1 LEISYFI
8 VSFQALFFL
17 GLGFRDWEDGEM
29 GKWGDRRINK
39 SCLLPPASCLLTV
52 IIKIMFKLSC
62 CYRNAIALTLLLG
75 AISPVQA
82 ETELDLDPKIRQE
95 SPVLERWLEKIPD
108 IAKDIRND
116 PSFRTR
122 IRLGYAEFPSSDHS
136 SGVILGVED
145 VFFGKTSLTLSG
157 DYQTAFNGK
166 RTAVGANL
174 QYYLL
179 PLGDYVNVAPIL
191 GYRYIQTG
199 NYSTDGLNL
208 GLKLKLA
215 LSRTGAADITVSQSF
230 ISPGGDNEVGL
241 TTLSVGYA
249 LTSNIRLAADI
260 QAQNSRVR
268 KDSTVGILLEWM
280 P

>member
-1 LEISYFI
+1 M
-8 VSFQALFFL
+8 Q
-17 GLGFRDWEDGEM
+17 
-29 GKWGDRRINK
+29 
-39 SCLLPPASCLLTV
+39 
-52 IIKIMFKLSC
+52 IMFKLSC
-62 CYRNAIALTLLLG
+62 CSVNAIALGLLWG
-75 AISPVQA
+75 AIGPVWA

-108 IAKDIRND
+108 IAEDIRRD
-116 PSFRTR
+116 PGFRTR
-122 IRLGYAEFPSSDHS
+122 IRLGYAEFPSSDNS

-145 VFFGKTSLTLSG
+145 VFFGQTSLTLSG

-166 RTAVGANL
+166 RTAIGANL
-174 QYYLL
+174 QYYFL
-179 PLGDYVNVAPIL
+179 PLGDYVNLAPMV

-241 TTLSVGYA
+241 TTLSLGYA
-249 LTSNIRLAADI
+249 ITSNLRLAADI
-260 QAQNSRVR
+260 QAQNSRAR
-268 KDSTVGILLEWM
+268 KDSSVGILLEWL

>member
-1 LEISYFI
+1 M
-8 VSFQALFFL
+8 Q
-17 GLGFRDWEDGEM
+17 
-29 GKWGDRRINK
+29 
-39 SCLLPPASCLLTV
+39 
-52 IIKIMFKLSC
+52 IMFKLSC
-62 CYRNAIALTLLLG
+62 CSVNAIALSLLWG
-75 AISPVQA
+75 AISPVWA
-82 ETELDLDPKIRQE
+82 ETDLDLDPKIRQE

-108 IAKDIRND
+108 IAEDIRRD

-122 IRLGYAEFPSSDHS
+122 IRLGYAEFPSSDNS

-145 VFFGKTSLTLSG
+145 VFFGQTSLTLSG

-166 RTAVGANL
+166 RTAIGGNL

-179 PLGDYVNVAPIL
+179 PLGDYVNLAPMV

-230 ISPGGDNEVGL
+230 ISPCGDNEVGL

-249 LTSNIRLAADI
+249 ITSNLRLAADI
-260 QAQNSRVR
+260 QAQNSRAR
-268 KDSTVGILLEWM
+268 KDSSVGILLEWL

>member
-1 LEISYFI
+1 M
-8 VSFQALFFL
+8 Q
-17 GLGFRDWEDGEM
+17 
-29 GKWGDRRINK
+29 
-39 SCLLPPASCLLTV
+39 
-52 IIKIMFKLSC
+52 IMFKLSYC
-62 CYRNAIALTLLLG
+62 SVNAIALGLLWV
-75 AISPVQA
+75 AIGPVWA
-82 ETELDLDPKIRQE
+82 ETELELDPKIRQE

-108 IAKDIRND
+108 IAEDIRRD

-122 IRLGYAEFPSSDHS
+122 IRLGYAEFPSSDNS

-145 VFFGKTSLTLSG
+145 VFFGQTSLTLSG

-166 RTAVGANL
+166 NL
-174 QYYLL
+174 
-179 PLGDYVNVAPIL
+179 APMV

-230 ISPGGDNEVGL
+230 ISPGGANEVGL

-249 LTSNIRLAADI
+249 ITSNLRLAADI
-260 QAQNSRVR
+260 QAQNSRAR
-268 KDSTVGILLEWM
+268 KDSSLGILLEWL

>member
-1 LEISYFI
+1 M
-8 VSFQALFFL
+8 Q
-17 GLGFRDWEDGEM
+17 
-29 GKWGDRRINK
+29 
-39 SCLLPPASCLLTV
+39 
-52 IIKIMFKLSC
+52 IMYKLSC
-62 CYRNAIALTLLLG
+62 CSVNAIALALLWG
-75 AISPVQA
+75 AIGPVWA

-108 IAKDIRND
+108 IAEDIRND

-122 IRLGYAEFPSSDHS
+122 IRLGYAQFPSSDNS

-145 VFFGKTSLTLSG
+145 VFFGQTSLTLSG
-157 DYQTAFNGK
+157 DYQTAFNGN
-166 RTAVGANL
+166 RTAIGANL

-179 PLGDYVNVAPIL
+179 PLGDYVNLAPMV

-230 ISPGGDNEVGL
+230 ISPGGANEVGL

-249 LTSNIRLAADI
+249 ITSNLRLAADI
-260 QAQNSRVR
+260 QAQNSRAR
-268 KDSTVGILLEWM
+268 KDSSLGILLEWL

>member
-1 LEISYFI
+1 M
-8 VSFQALFFL
+8 Q
-17 GLGFRDWEDGEM
+17 
-29 GKWGDRRINK
+29 
-39 SCLLPPASCLLTV
+39 
-52 IIKIMFKLSC
+52 IMFKLSC
-62 CYRNAIALTLLLG
+62 CSVNAIALGLLWG
-75 AISPVQA
+75 AISPVWA

-108 IAKDIRND
+108 IAEDIRND

-122 IRLGYAEFPSSDHS
+122 IRLGYAQFPSSDNS

-145 VFFGKTSLTLSG
+145 VFFGQTSLTLSG
-157 DYQTAFNGK
+157 DYQTAFNGN
-166 RTAVGANL
+166 RTAIGGNL

-179 PLGDYVNVAPIL
+179 PLGDYVNLAPMV

-230 ISPGGDNEVGL
+230 ISPGGANEVGL

-249 LTSNIRLAADI
+249 ITSNLRLAADI
-260 QAQNSRVR
+260 QAQNSRAR
-268 KDSTVGILLEWM
+268 KDSSLGILLEWL

>member
-1 LEISYFI
+1 M
-8 VSFQALFFL
+8 Q
-17 GLGFRDWEDGEM
+17 
-29 GKWGDRRINK
+29 
-39 SCLLPPASCLLTV
+39 
-52 IIKIMFKLSC
+52 IMFKLSC
-62 CYRNAIALTLLLG
+62 CSVNATALALLWG
-75 AISPVQA
+75 AIGPVWA

-108 IAKDIRND
+108 IAEDIRND

-122 IRLGYAEFPSSDHS
+122 IRLGYAQFPSSDNS

-145 VFFGKTSLTLSG
+145 VFFGQTSLTLSG
-157 DYQTAFNGK
+157 DYQTAFNGN
-166 RTAVGANL
+166 RTAIGANL

-179 PLGDYVNVAPIL
+179 PLGDYVNLAPMV

-230 ISPGGDNEVGL
+230 ISPGGANEVGL

-249 LTSNIRLAADI
+249 ITSNLRLAADI
-260 QAQNSRVR
+260 QAQNSRAR
-268 KDSTVGILLEWM
+268 KDSSLGILLEWL

>member
-1 LEISYFI
+1 M
-8 VSFQALFFL
+8 Q
-17 GLGFRDWEDGEM
+17 
-29 GKWGDRRINK
+29 
-39 SCLLPPASCLLTV
+39 
-52 IIKIMFKLSC
+52 IMFKLSC
-62 CYRNAIALTLLLG
+62 CSVNAIALSLLWG
-75 AISPVQA
+75 AIGPVWA
-82 ETELDLDPKIRQE
+82 ETDLDLDRKIRQE

-108 IAKDIRND
+108 IAEDIRRD

-122 IRLGYAEFPSSDHS
+122 IRLGYAEFPSSDNS

-145 VFFGKTSLTLSG
+145 VFFGQTSLTLSG

-166 RTAVGANL
+166 RTAIGGNL

-179 PLGDYVNVAPIL
+179 PLGDYVNLAPMV

-249 LTSNIRLAADI
+249 ITSNLRLAADI
-260 QAQNSRVR
+260 QAQNSRAR
-268 KDSTVGILLEWM
+268 KDSSVGILLEWL

>member
-1 LEISYFI
+1 M
-8 VSFQALFFL
+8 Q
-17 GLGFRDWEDGEM
+17 
-29 GKWGDRRINK
+29 
-39 SCLLPPASCLLTV
+39 
-52 IIKIMFKLSC
+52 IMFKLSC
-62 CYRNAIALTLLLG
+62 CSINAIALGLLWG
-75 AISPVQA
+75 AIGPVWA

-108 IAKDIRND
+108 IAEDIRRD

-122 IRLGYAEFPSSDHS
+122 IRLGYAEFPSRDNS

-145 VFFGKTSLTLSG
+145 VFFGQTSLTLSG

-166 RTAVGANL
+166 RTAIGANL

-179 PLGDYVNVAPIL
+179 PLGDYVNLAPMV

-230 ISPGGDNEVGL
+230 ISPGGANEVGL

-249 LTSNIRLAADI
+249 ITSNLRLAADI
-260 QAQNSRVR
+260 QAQNSRTR
-268 KDSTVGILLEWM
+268 KDSSLGILLEWL

>member
-1 LEISYFI
+1 
-8 VSFQALFFL
+8 V
-17 GLGFRDWEDGEM
+17 W
-29 GKWGDRRINK
+29 
-39 SCLLPPASCLLTV
+39 
-52 IIKIMFKLSC
+52 
-62 CYRNAIALTLLLG
+62 
-75 AISPVQA
+75 A
-82 ETELDLDPKIRQE
+82 ETDLDLDPKIRQE

-108 IAKDIRND
+108 IAEDIRRD

-122 IRLGYAEFPSSDHS
+122 IRLGYAEFPSRDNS

-145 VFFGKTSLTLSG
+145 VFFGQTSLTLSG

-166 RTAVGANL
+166 RTAIGANL

-179 PLGDYVNVAPIL
+179 PLGDYVNLAPMV

-230 ISPGGDNEVGL
+230 ISPCGDNEVGL

-249 LTSNIRLAADI
+249 ITSNLRLAADI
-260 QAQNSRVR
+260 QAQNSRAR
-268 KDSTVGILLEWM
+268 KDSSVGILLEWL

>member
-1 LEISYFI
+1 
-8 VSFQALFFL
+8 
-17 GLGFRDWEDGEM
+17 
-29 GKWGDRRINK
+29 
-39 SCLLPPASCLLTV
+39 
-52 IIKIMFKLSC
+52 MFKLSC
-62 CYRNAIALTLLLG
+62 CSVNAIALGLLWG
-75 AISPVQA
+75 AISPVWA

-108 IAKDIRND
+108 IAEEIRRD

-122 IRLGYAEFPSSDHS
+122 IRLGYAEFPSTDNS

-145 VFFGKTSLTLSG
+145 VFFGQTSLTLSG

-166 RTAVGANL
+166 RTAIGANL

-179 PLGDYVNVAPIL
+179 PLGDYVNLAPMV

-230 ISPGGDNEVGL
+230 ISPGGANEVGL

-249 LTSNIRLAADI
+249 ITSNLRLAADI
-260 QAQNSRVR
+260 QAQNSRAR
-268 KDSTVGILLEWM
+268 KESSVGILLEWL

>member
-1 LEISYFI
+1 M
-8 VSFQALFFL
+8 Q
-17 GLGFRDWEDGEM
+17 
-29 GKWGDRRINK
+29 
-39 SCLLPPASCLLTV
+39 
-52 IIKIMFKLSC
+52 IMFKLSC
-62 CYRNAIALTLLLG
+62 CSVNAIALGLLWG
-75 AISPVQA
+75 AISPVWA

-108 IAKDIRND
+108 IAEDIRRD

-122 IRLGYAEFPSSDHS
+122 IRLGYAEFPSTDNS

-145 VFFGKTSLTLSG
+145 VFFGQTSLTLSG

-166 RTAVGANL
+166 RTAIGANL

-179 PLGDYVNVAPIL
+179 PLGDYVNLAPMV

-230 ISPGGDNEVGL
+230 ISPGGANEVGL

-249 LTSNIRLAADI
+249 ITSNLRLAADI
-260 QAQNSRVR
+260 QAQNSRAR
-268 KDSTVGILLEWM
+268 KDSSLVILLEWL

>member
-1 LEISYFI
+1 M
-8 VSFQALFFL
+8 Q
-17 GLGFRDWEDGEM
+17 
-29 GKWGDRRINK
+29 
-39 SCLLPPASCLLTV
+39 
-52 IIKIMFKLSC
+52 IMFKLSC
-62 CYRNAIALTLLLG
+62 CSINAIALGLLWG
-75 AISPVQA
+75 AISPVWA

-108 IAKDIRND
+108 IAEDIRRD

-122 IRLGYAEFPSSDHS
+122 IRLGYAEFPSSDNS

-145 VFFGKTSLTLSG
+145 VFFGQTSLTLSG

-166 RTAVGANL
+166 RTAIGANL

-179 PLGDYVNVAPIL
+179 PLGDYVNLAPMV
-191 GYRYIQTG
+191 GYRYIQTE

-230 ISPGGDNEVGL
+230 ISPGGANEVGL

-249 LTSNIRLAADI
+249 ITSNLRLAADI
-260 QAQNSRVR
+260 QAQNSRAR
-268 KDSTVGILLEWM
+268 KDSSLGILLEWL

>member
-1 LEISYFI
+1 
-8 VSFQALFFL
+8 
-17 GLGFRDWEDGEM
+17 
-29 GKWGDRRINK
+29 
-39 SCLLPPASCLLTV
+39 
-52 IIKIMFKLSC
+52 MFKLSC
-62 CYRNAIALTLLLG
+62 HYKNAIALSLLLG

-82 ETELDLDPKIRQE
+82 ETDLDLDPKIRQE

-108 IAKDIRND
+108 IAEDIRND

-179 PLGDYVNVAPIL
+179 PLGDYVNLAPMV

-249 LTSNIRLAADI
+249 LTPNLRLAADI
-260 QAQNSRVR
+260 QAQNSRAR

>member
-1 LEISYFI
+1 M
-8 VSFQALFFL
+8 Q
-17 GLGFRDWEDGEM
+17 
-29 GKWGDRRINK
+29 
-39 SCLLPPASCLLTV
+39 
-52 IIKIMFKLSC
+52 IMFKLSC
-62 CYRNAIALTLLLG
+62 CSVNAIALGLLWG
-75 AISPVQA
+75 AISPVWA

-108 IAKDIRND
+108 IAEDIRRD

-122 IRLGYAEFPSSDHS
+122 IRLGYAEFPSTDNS

-145 VFFGKTSLTLSG
+145 VFFGQTSLTLSG

-166 RTAVGANL
+166 RTAIGANL

-179 PLGDYVNVAPIL
+179 PLGDYVNLAPMV

-230 ISPGGDNEVGL
+230 ISPGGANEVGL

-249 LTSNIRLAADI
+249 ITPNLRLAADI
-260 QAQNSRVR
+260 QAQNSRAR
-268 KDSTVGILLEWM
+268 KDSSVGILLEWL

>member
-1 LEISYFI
+1 
-8 VSFQALFFL
+8 
-17 GLGFRDWEDGEM
+17 
-29 GKWGDRRINK
+29 
-39 SCLLPPASCLLTV
+39 
-52 IIKIMFKLSC
+52 MFKLSC
-62 CYRNAIALTLLLG
+62 CSITAIALGLLWG
-75 AISPVQA
+75 AISPVWA

-108 IAKDIRND
+108 IAEDIRRD

-122 IRLGYAEFPSSDHS
+122 IRLGYAEFPSTDNS

-145 VFFGKTSLTLSG
+145 VFFGQTSLTLSG

-166 RTAVGANL
+166 RTAIGANL

-179 PLGDYVNVAPIL
+179 PLGDYVNLAPMV
-191 GYRYIQTG
+191 GYRYIQTE

-249 LTSNIRLAADI
+249 ITSNLRLAADI
-260 QAQNSRVR
+260 QAQNSRAR
-268 KDSTVGILLEWM
+268 KDSSVGILLEWL

>member
-1 LEISYFI
+1 M
-8 VSFQALFFL
+8 Q
-17 GLGFRDWEDGEM
+17 
-29 GKWGDRRINK
+29 
-39 SCLLPPASCLLTV
+39 
-52 IIKIMFKLSC
+52 IMFKLSC
-62 CYRNAIALTLLLG
+62 CSINAIALGLLWG
-75 AISPVQA
+75 AISPVWA

-108 IAKDIRND
+108 IAEDIRRD

-122 IRLGYAEFPSSDHS
+122 IRLGYAEFPSSDNS

-145 VFFGKTSLTLSG
+145 VFFGQTSLTLSG

-166 RTAVGANL
+166 RTAIGANL

-179 PLGDYVNVAPIL
+179 PLGDYVNLAPMV

-230 ISPGGDNEVGL
+230 ISPGGANEVGL

-249 LTSNIRLAADI
+249 ITSNLRLAADI
-260 QAQNSRVR
+260 QAQNSRAR
-268 KDSTVGILLEWM
+268 KDSSLGILLEWL

>member
-1 LEISYFI
+1 M
-8 VSFQALFFL
+8 Q
-17 GLGFRDWEDGEM
+17 
-29 GKWGDRRINK
+29 
-39 SCLLPPASCLLTV
+39 
-52 IIKIMFKLSC
+52 IMFKLSC
-62 CYRNAIALTLLLG
+62 CSVNAIALGLLWG
-75 AISPVQA
+75 AISPVWA

-108 IAKDIRND
+108 IAEDIRRD

-122 IRLGYAEFPSSDHS
+122 IRLGYAEFPSRDNS

-145 VFFGKTSLTLSG
+145 VFFGQTSLTLSG

-166 RTAVGANL
+166 RTAIGANL

-179 PLGDYVNVAPIL
+179 PLGDYVNLAPMV

-241 TTLSVGYA
+241 TTLSLGYA
-249 LTSNIRLAADI
+249 ITSNLRLAADI
-260 QAQNSRVR
+260 QAQNSRAR
-268 KDSTVGILLEWM
+268 KDSSVGILLEWL

>member
-1 LEISYFI
+1 M
-8 VSFQALFFL
+8 Q
-17 GLGFRDWEDGEM
+17 
-29 GKWGDRRINK
+29 
-39 SCLLPPASCLLTV
+39 
-52 IIKIMFKLSC
+52 IMFKLSC
-62 CYRNAIALTLLLG
+62 CSVNAIALGLLWG
-75 AISPVQA
+75 AISPVWA

-108 IAKDIRND
+108 IAEDIRRD

-122 IRLGYAEFPSSDHS
+122 IRLGYAEFPSSDNS

-145 VFFGKTSLTLSG
+145 VFFGQTSLTLSG

-166 RTAVGANL
+166 RTAIGGNL

-179 PLGDYVNVAPIL
+179 PLGDYVNLAPMV

-249 LTSNIRLAADI
+249 ITSNLRLAADI
-260 QAQNSRVR
+260 QAQNSRAR
-268 KDSTVGILLEWM
+268 KDSSVGILLEWL

>member
-1 LEISYFI
+1 
-8 VSFQALFFL
+8 V
-17 GLGFRDWEDGEM
+17 W
-29 GKWGDRRINK
+29 
-39 SCLLPPASCLLTV
+39 
-52 IIKIMFKLSC
+52 
-62 CYRNAIALTLLLG
+62 
-75 AISPVQA
+75 A
-82 ETELDLDPKIRQE
+82 ETDLDLDPKIRQE

-108 IAKDIRND
+108 IAEDIRRD

-122 IRLGYAEFPSSDHS
+122 IRLGYAEFPSSDNS

-145 VFFGKTSLTLSG
+145 VFFGQTSLTLSG

-166 RTAVGANL
+166 RTAIGGNL

-179 PLGDYVNVAPIL
+179 PLGDYVNLAPMV

-241 TTLSVGYA
+241 TTLSLGYA
-249 LTSNIRLAADI
+249 ITSNLRLAADI
-260 QAQNSRVR
+260 QAQNSRAR
-268 KDSTVGILLEWM
+268 KDSSVGILLEWL

>member
-1 LEISYFI
+1 
-8 VSFQALFFL
+8 V
-17 GLGFRDWEDGEM
+17 W
-29 GKWGDRRINK
+29 
-39 SCLLPPASCLLTV
+39 
-52 IIKIMFKLSC
+52 
-62 CYRNAIALTLLLG
+62 
-75 AISPVQA
+75 A

-108 IAKDIRND
+108 IAEEIRND

-122 IRLGYAEFPSSDHS
+122 IRLGYAQFPSSDNS

-145 VFFGKTSLTLSG
+145 VFFGQTSLTLSG

-166 RTAVGANL
+166 RTAIGANL

-179 PLGDYVNVAPIL
+179 PLGDYVNLAPMV

-230 ISPGGDNEVGL
+230 ISPGGANEVGL

-249 LTSNIRLAADI
+249 ITSNLRLAADI
-260 QAQNSRVR
+260 QAQNSRAR
-268 KDSTVGILLEWM
+268 KDSSLGILLEWL

>member
-1 LEISYFI
+1 
-8 VSFQALFFL
+8 
-17 GLGFRDWEDGEM
+17 
-29 GKWGDRRINK
+29 
-39 SCLLPPASCLLTV
+39 
-52 IIKIMFKLSC
+52 MFKLSC
-62 CYRNAIALTLLLG
+62 CSVNAIALGLLWG
-75 AISPVQA
+75 AISPVWA

-108 IAKDIRND
+108 IAEDIRRD

-122 IRLGYAEFPSSDHS
+122 IRLGYAEFPSTDNS

-145 VFFGKTSLTLSG
+145 VFFGQTSLTLSG

-166 RTAVGANL
+166 RTAIGANL

-179 PLGDYVNVAPIL
+179 PLGDYVNLAPMV

-230 ISPGGDNEVGL
+230 ISPGGANEVGL

-249 LTSNIRLAADI
+249 ITSNLRLAADI
-260 QAQNSRVR
+260 QAQNSRAR
-268 KDSTVGILLEWM
+268 KDSSLGILLEWL

>member
-1 LEISYFI
+1 
-8 VSFQALFFL
+8 
-17 GLGFRDWEDGEM
+17 
-29 GKWGDRRINK
+29 
-39 SCLLPPASCLLTV
+39 
-52 IIKIMFKLSC
+52 MFKLSW
-62 CYRNAIALTLLLG
+62 CYQNAIALSLLLG
-75 AISPVQA
+75 AISPVWA

-108 IAKDIRND
+108 IAEDIRND

-122 IRLGYAEFPSSDHS
+122 IRLGYAQFPSSDHS

-166 RTAVGANL
+166 RTAIGANL

-191 GYRYIQTG
+191 GYRYLQTG

-230 ISPGGDNEVGL
+230 VSPGGDNEVGL
-241 TTLSVGYA
+241 TTFSVGYA
-249 LTSNIRLAADI
+249 ITPNLRLAADI
-260 QAQNSRVR
+260 QAQNSRAQ
-268 KDSTVGILLEWM
+268 KDSMVGILLEWM

>member
-1 LEISYFI
+1 
-8 VSFQALFFL
+8 V
-17 GLGFRDWEDGEM
+17 W
-29 GKWGDRRINK
+29 
-39 SCLLPPASCLLTV
+39 
-52 IIKIMFKLSC
+52 
-62 CYRNAIALTLLLG
+62 
-75 AISPVQA
+75 A
-82 ETELDLDPKIRQE
+82 ETDLDLDPKIRQE

-108 IAKDIRND
+108 IAEDIRRD

-122 IRLGYAEFPSSDHS
+122 IRLGYAEFPSSDNS

-145 VFFGKTSLTLSG
+145 VFFGQTSLTLSG

-166 RTAVGANL
+166 RTAIGGNL

-179 PLGDYVNVAPIL
+179 PLGDYVNLAPMV

-249 LTSNIRLAADI
+249 ITSNLRLAADI
-260 QAQNSRVR
+260 QAQNSRAR
-268 KDSTVGILLEWM
+268 KDSSVGILLEWL

>member
-1 LEISYFI
+1 M
-8 VSFQALFFL
+8 Q
-17 GLGFRDWEDGEM
+17 
-29 GKWGDRRINK
+29 
-39 SCLLPPASCLLTV
+39 
-52 IIKIMFKLSC
+52 IMFKLSC
-62 CYRNAIALTLLLG
+62 CSINAIALGLLWG
-75 AISPVQA
+75 AISPVWA

-108 IAKDIRND
+108 IAEDIRRD

-122 IRLGYAEFPSSDHS
+122 IRLGYAEFPSSDNS

-145 VFFGKTSLTLSG
+145 VFFGQTSLTLSG

-166 RTAVGANL
+166 RTAIGANL

-179 PLGDYVNVAPIL
+179 PLGDYVNLAPMV
-191 GYRYIQTG
+191 GYRYIQTE

-230 ISPGGDNEVGL
+230 ISPGGANEVGL

-249 LTSNIRLAADI
+249 ITSNLRLAADI
-260 QAQNSRVR
+260 QSQNSRAR
-268 KDSTVGILLEWM
+268 KDSSLGILLEWL

>member
-1 LEISYFI
+1 M
-8 VSFQALFFL
+8 Q
-17 GLGFRDWEDGEM
+17 
-29 GKWGDRRINK
+29 
-39 SCLLPPASCLLTV
+39 
-52 IIKIMFKLSC
+52 IMFKLSC
-62 CYRNAIALTLLLG
+62 CSINAIALGLLWG
-75 AISPVQA
+75 AISPVWA

-108 IAKDIRND
+108 IAEDIRRD

-122 IRLGYAEFPSSDHS
+122 IRLGYAEFPSSDNS

-145 VFFGKTSLTLSG
+145 VFFGQTSLTLSG

-166 RTAVGANL
+166 RTAIGANL

-179 PLGDYVNVAPIL
+179 PLGDYVNLAPMV
-191 GYRYIQTG
+191 GYRYIQTE

-249 LTSNIRLAADI
+249 ITPNLRLAADI
-260 QAQNSRVR
+260 QAQNSRAR
-268 KDSTVGILLEWM
+268 KDSSLGILLEWL

>member
-1 LEISYFI
+1 M
-8 VSFQALFFL
+8 Q
-17 GLGFRDWEDGEM
+17 
-29 GKWGDRRINK
+29 
-39 SCLLPPASCLLTV
+39 
-52 IIKIMFKLSC
+52 IMFKLSC
-62 CYRNAIALTLLLG
+62 CSVNAIALSLLWG
-75 AISPVQA
+75 AISPVWA
-82 ETELDLDPKIRQE
+82 ETDLDLDPKIRQE

-108 IAKDIRND
+108 IAEDIRRD

-122 IRLGYAEFPSSDHS
+122 IRLGYAEFPSSDNS

-145 VFFGKTSLTLSG
+145 VFFGQTSLTLSG

-166 RTAVGANL
+166 RTAIGGNL

-179 PLGDYVNVAPIL
+179 PLGDYVNLAPMV

-230 ISPGGDNEVGL
+230 ISPGCDNEVGL

-249 LTSNIRLAADI
+249 ITSNLRLAADI
-260 QAQNSRVR
+260 QAQNSRAR
-268 KDSTVGILLEWM
+268 KDSSVGILLEWL

>member
-1 LEISYFI
+1 M
-8 VSFQALFFL
+8 
-17 GLGFRDWEDGEM
+17 W
-29 GKWGDRRINK
+29 
-39 SCLLPPASCLLTV
+39 
-52 IIKIMFKLSC
+52 
-62 CYRNAIALTLLLG
+62 
-75 AISPVQA
+75 A
-82 ETELDLDPKIRQE
+82 ETDLDLDPKIRQE

-108 IAKDIRND
+108 IAEDIRRD

-122 IRLGYAEFPSSDHS
+122 IRLGYAEFPSRDNS

-145 VFFGKTSLTLSG
+145 VFFSQTSLTLSG

-166 RTAVGANL
+166 RTAIGANL

-179 PLGDYVNVAPIL
+179 PLGDYVNLAPMV

-241 TTLSVGYA
+241 TTLSLGYA
-249 LTSNIRLAADI
+249 ITSNLRLAADI
-260 QAQNSRVR
+260 QAQNSRAR
-268 KDSTVGILLEWM
+268 KDSSLGILLEWL

>member
-1 LEISYFI
+1 M
-8 VSFQALFFL
+8 Q
-17 GLGFRDWEDGEM
+17 
-29 GKWGDRRINK
+29 
-39 SCLLPPASCLLTV
+39 
-52 IIKIMFKLSC
+52 IMFKLSC
-62 CYRNAIALTLLLG
+62 CSVNAIALSLLWG
-75 AISPVQA
+75 AIGPVWA

-108 IAKDIRND
+108 IAEDIRRD

-122 IRLGYAEFPSSDHS
+122 IRLGYAEFPSSDNS

-145 VFFGKTSLTLSG
+145 VFFGQTSLTLSG

-166 RTAVGANL
+166 RTAIGANL
-174 QYYLL
+174 QYYFL
-179 PLGDYVNVAPIL
+179 PLGDYVNLAPMV

-230 ISPGGDNEVGL
+230 ISPGGANEVGL

-249 LTSNIRLAADI
+249 ITSNLRLAADI
-260 QAQNSRVR
+260 QAQNSRAR
-268 KDSTVGILLEWM
+268 KDSSLGILLEWL

>member
-1 LEISYFI
+1 M
-8 VSFQALFFL
+8 Q
-17 GLGFRDWEDGEM
+17 
-29 GKWGDRRINK
+29 
-39 SCLLPPASCLLTV
+39 
-52 IIKIMFKLSC
+52 IMFKLSC
-62 CYRNAIALTLLLG
+62 CSVNAIALALLWG
-75 AISPVQA
+75 AIGPVWA

-108 IAKDIRND
+108 IAEDIRND

-122 IRLGYAEFPSSDHS
+122 IRLGYAQFPSSDNS

-145 VFFGKTSLTLSG
+145 VFFGQTSLTLSG
-157 DYQTAFNGK
+157 DYQTAFNGN
-166 RTAVGANL
+166 RTAIGANL

-179 PLGDYVNVAPIL
+179 PLGDYVNLAPMV

-230 ISPGGDNEVGL
+230 ISPGGANEVGL

-249 LTSNIRLAADI
+249 ITSNLRLAADI
-260 QAQNSRVR
+260 QAQNSRAR
-268 KDSTVGILLEWM
+268 KDSSVGILLEWL

>member
-1 LEISYFI
+1 M
-8 VSFQALFFL
+8 Q
-17 GLGFRDWEDGEM
+17 
-29 GKWGDRRINK
+29 
-39 SCLLPPASCLLTV
+39 
-52 IIKIMFKLSC
+52 IMFKLSC
-62 CYRNAIALTLLLG
+62 CSVNAIALGLLWG
-75 AISPVQA
+75 AISPVWA
-82 ETELDLDPKIRQE
+82 ETDLDLDPKIRQE

-108 IAKDIRND
+108 IAEDIRRD

-122 IRLGYAEFPSSDHS
+122 IRLGYAEFPSSDNS

-145 VFFGKTSLTLSG
+145 VFFGQTSLTLSG

-166 RTAVGANL
+166 RTAIGGNL

-179 PLGDYVNVAPIL
+179 PLGDYVNLAPMV

-241 TTLSVGYA
+241 TTLSLGYA
-249 LTSNIRLAADI
+249 ITSNLRLAADI
-260 QAQNSRVR
+260 QAQNSRAR
-268 KDSTVGILLEWM
+268 KDSSVGILLEWL

>member
-1 LEISYFI
+1 
-8 VSFQALFFL
+8 
-17 GLGFRDWEDGEM
+17 
-29 GKWGDRRINK
+29 
-39 SCLLPPASCLLTV
+39 
-52 IIKIMFKLSC
+52 MFKLSC
-62 CYRNAIALTLLLG
+62 CSVNAIALGLLWG
-75 AISPVQA
+75 AISPVWA
-82 ETELDLDPKIRQE
+82 ETDLDLDPKIRQE

-108 IAKDIRND
+108 IAEDIRRD

-122 IRLGYAEFPSSDHS
+122 IRLGYAEFPSSDNS

-145 VFFGKTSLTLSG
+145 VFFGQTSLTLSG

-166 RTAVGANL
+166 RTAIGGNL

-179 PLGDYVNVAPIL
+179 PLGDYVNLAPMV

-249 LTSNIRLAADI
+249 ITPNLRLAADI
-260 QAQNSRVR
+260 QAQNSRAR
-268 KDSTVGILLEWM
+268 KDSSVGILLEWL

>member
-1 LEISYFI
+1 M
-8 VSFQALFFL
+8 Q
-17 GLGFRDWEDGEM
+17 
-29 GKWGDRRINK
+29 
-39 SCLLPPASCLLTV
+39 
-52 IIKIMFKLSC
+52 IMFKLSC
-62 CYRNAIALTLLLG
+62 CSVNAIALGLLWG
-75 AISPVQA
+75 AIGPVWA

-108 IAKDIRND
+108 IAEDIRND

-122 IRLGYAEFPSSDHS
+122 IRLGYAEFPSSDNS

-145 VFFGKTSLTLSG
+145 VFFGQTSLTLSG

-166 RTAVGANL
+166 RTAIGANL
-174 QYYLL
+174 QYYFL
-179 PLGDYVNVAPIL
+179 PLGDYVNLAPMV

-230 ISPGGDNEVGL
+230 ISPGGANEVGL

-249 LTSNIRLAADI
+249 ITSNLRLAADI
-260 QAQNSRVR
+260 QAQNSRAR
-268 KDSTVGILLEWM
+268 KDSSLGILLEWL

>member
-1 LEISYFI
+1 M
-8 VSFQALFFL
+8 Q
-17 GLGFRDWEDGEM
+17 
-29 GKWGDRRINK
+29 
-39 SCLLPPASCLLTV
+39 
-52 IIKIMFKLSC
+52 IMFKLSC
-62 CYRNAIALTLLLG
+62 CSVNAIALGLLWG
-75 AISPVQA
+75 AISPVWA

-108 IAKDIRND
+108 IAEDIRRD

-122 IRLGYAEFPSSDHS
+122 IRLGYAEFPSTDNS

-145 VFFGKTSLTLSG
+145 VFFGQTSLTLSG

-166 RTAVGANL
+166 RTAIGANL

-179 PLGDYVNVAPIL
+179 PLGDYVNLAPMV

-249 LTSNIRLAADI
+249 ITSNLRLAADI
-260 QAQNSRVR
+260 QAQNSRAR
-268 KDSTVGILLEWM
+268 KDSSLGILLEWL

>member
-1 LEISYFI
+1 
-8 VSFQALFFL
+8 
-17 GLGFRDWEDGEM
+17 
-29 GKWGDRRINK
+29 
-39 SCLLPPASCLLTV
+39 
-52 IIKIMFKLSC
+52 MFKLSC
-62 CYRNAIALTLLLG
+62 CSVNAIALSLLWG
-75 AISPVQA
+75 AISPVWA
-82 ETELDLDPKIRQE
+82 ETDLDLDPKIRQE

-108 IAKDIRND
+108 IAEDIRRD

-122 IRLGYAEFPSSDHS
+122 IRLGYAEFPSSDNS

-145 VFFGKTSLTLSG
+145 VFFGQTSLTLSG

-166 RTAVGANL
+166 RTAIGGNL

-179 PLGDYVNVAPIL
+179 PLGDYVNLAPMV

-230 ISPGGDNEVGL
+230 ISPCGDNEVGL

-249 LTSNIRLAADI
+249 ITSNLRLAADI
-260 QAQNSRVR
+260 QAQNSRAR
-268 KDSTVGILLEWM
+268 KDSSVGILLEWL

>member
-1 LEISYFI
+1 M
-8 VSFQALFFL
+8 Q
-17 GLGFRDWEDGEM
+17 
-29 GKWGDRRINK
+29 
-39 SCLLPPASCLLTV
+39 
-52 IIKIMFKLSC
+52 IMFKLSC
-62 CYRNAIALTLLLG
+62 CSVNAIALGLLWG
-75 AISPVQA
+75 AISPVWA
-82 ETELDLDPKIRQE
+82 ETDLDLDPKIRQE

-108 IAKDIRND
+108 IAEDIRRD

-122 IRLGYAEFPSSDHS
+122 IRLGYAEFPSSDNS

-145 VFFGKTSLTLSG
+145 VFFGQTSLTLSG

-166 RTAVGANL
+166 RTAIGGNL

-179 PLGDYVNVAPIL
+179 PLGDYVNLAPMV

-230 ISPGGDNEVGL
+230 ISPCGDNEVGL

-249 LTSNIRLAADI
+249 ITSNLRLAADI
-260 QAQNSRVR
+260 QAQNSRAR
-268 KDSTVGILLEWM
+268 KDSSVGILLEWL

>member
-1 LEISYFI
+1 M
-8 VSFQALFFL
+8 Q
-17 GLGFRDWEDGEM
+17 
-29 GKWGDRRINK
+29 
-39 SCLLPPASCLLTV
+39 
-52 IIKIMFKLSC
+52 IMFKLSC
-62 CYRNAIALTLLLG
+62 CSVNAIALGLLWG
-75 AISPVQA
+75 AISPVWA

-108 IAKDIRND
+108 IAEDIRRD

-122 IRLGYAEFPSSDHS
+122 IRLGYAEFPSSDNS

-145 VFFGKTSLTLSG
+145 VFFGQTSLTLSG

-166 RTAVGANL
+166 RTAIGANL

-179 PLGDYVNVAPIL
+179 PLGDYVNLAPMV

-230 ISPGGDNEVGL
+230 ISPGGANEVGL

-249 LTSNIRLAADI
+249 ITSNLRLAADI
-260 QAQNSRVR
+260 QAQNSRAR
-268 KDSTVGILLEWM
+268 KDSFLGILLEWL

>member
-1 LEISYFI
+1 M
-8 VSFQALFFL
+8 Q
-17 GLGFRDWEDGEM
+17 
-29 GKWGDRRINK
+29 
-39 SCLLPPASCLLTV
+39 
-52 IIKIMFKLSC
+52 IMFKLSC
-62 CYRNAIALTLLLG
+62 CSINAIALGLLWG
-75 AISPVQA
+75 AISPVWA

-108 IAKDIRND
+108 IAEDIRRD

-122 IRLGYAEFPSSDHS
+122 IRLGYAEFPSSDNS

-145 VFFGKTSLTLSG
+145 VFFGQTSLTLSG

-166 RTAVGANL
+166 RTAIGANL

-179 PLGDYVNVAPIL
+179 PLGDYVNLAPMV

-249 LTSNIRLAADI
+249 ITSNLRLAADI
-260 QAQNSRVR
+260 QAQNSRAR
-268 KDSTVGILLEWM
+268 KDSSLGILLEWL

>member
-1 LEISYFI
+1 M
-8 VSFQALFFL
+8 Q
-17 GLGFRDWEDGEM
+17 
-29 GKWGDRRINK
+29 
-39 SCLLPPASCLLTV
+39 
-52 IIKIMFKLSC
+52 IMFKLSC
-62 CYRNAIALTLLLG
+62 CSVNAIALGLLWG
-75 AISPVQA
+75 AISPVWA

-108 IAKDIRND
+108 IAEDIRRD

-122 IRLGYAEFPSSDHS
+122 IRLGYAEFPSSDNS

-145 VFFGKTSLTLSG
+145 VFFGQTSLTLSG

-166 RTAVGANL
+166 RTAIGANL

-179 PLGDYVNVAPIL
+179 PVGDYVNLAPMV

-249 LTSNIRLAADI
+249 ITSNLRLAADI
-260 QAQNSRVR
+260 QAQNSRAR
-268 KDSTVGILLEWM
+268 KDSSVGILLEWL